1 MIKACEGFLFSY
13 TFKFSLTLFCQF
25 RFLKTAAIAAFEEH
39 FLAASTLF
47 RSFQELLSYVK
58 TNFLYVLI

>member
-13 TFKFSLTLFCQF
+13 TFKLSLTLFCQF

-39 FLAASTLF
+39 FLAASIVSKLPGAT
-47 RSFQELLSYVK
+47 
-58 TNFLYVLI
+58 FLRQD